1 MITVKLR
8 VGNGVRYMADIL
20 YRKENQFNLKT
31 YLRSVLFSIL
41 SLVIIVKLI
50 RTFFRSATSQVVL
63 HGGEALGMS
72 QPGDRTSCSLAY
84 SIAADAG
91 VDNG

>member
-8 VGNGVRYMADIL
+8 VGNGYMADIL
-20 YRKENQFNLKT
+20 YRKPNLKT

-50 RTFFRSATSQVVL
+50 RTFFRSAASQVVL

-91 VDNG
+91 VDN

>member
-8 VGNGVRYMADIL
+8 VGKGVRYMADIL
-20 YRKENQFNLKT
+20 YRKSNLKT

-72 QPGDRTSCSLAY
+72 QPGDRTSCSLAH